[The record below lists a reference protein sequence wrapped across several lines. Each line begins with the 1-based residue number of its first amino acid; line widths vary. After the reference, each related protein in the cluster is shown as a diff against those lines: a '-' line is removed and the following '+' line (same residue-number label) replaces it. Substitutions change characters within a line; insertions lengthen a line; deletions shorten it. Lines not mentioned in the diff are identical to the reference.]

1 MSNTK
6 NSKPKVEPSFHTTLR
21 EIKKIKRVY
30 VIDYKMNV

>member
-21 EIKKIKRVY
+21 QIKKNKKGLCDRL
-30 VIDYKMNV
+30 